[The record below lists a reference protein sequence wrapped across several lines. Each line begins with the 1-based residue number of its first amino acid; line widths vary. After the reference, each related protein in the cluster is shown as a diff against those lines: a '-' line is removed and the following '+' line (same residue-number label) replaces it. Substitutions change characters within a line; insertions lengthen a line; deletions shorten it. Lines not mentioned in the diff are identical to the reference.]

1 MDFSLKP
8 CLRFCSS
15 APVDVMVPHADPVPE
30 EEQKSME
37 PWAGEPTTIEAL
49 LACYNVEC
57 KIPGRVSGTT
67 LYLVSAANRNT
78 GKMDS

>member
-1 MDFSLKP
+1 MDVSLKS

-15 APVDVMVPHADPVPE
+15 APVDVMVPYAEVPE
-30 EEQKSME
+30 EEPKSME